1 MAIITTQAD
10 HAAECE
16 RLKVALGFSGKDEV
30 LSALAEAHAAA
41 MRISVESEQA
51 RHHALGAIHLAMTAV
66 GAVVEVE
73 IEQDVRFRA
82 AVAQLPDPLSLP

>member
-1 MAIITTQAD
+1 MPITTRAE

-16 RLKVALGFSGKDEV
+16 RLKTALGYRRKDEV

-41 MRISVESEQA
+41 MRIPIESEQA
-51 RHHALGAIHLAMTAV
+51 RHHALGAIHQAMAAV

-73 IEQDVRFRA
+73 IKQDARYKA
-82 AVAQLPDPLSLP
+82 AIAQLPDPLSLA